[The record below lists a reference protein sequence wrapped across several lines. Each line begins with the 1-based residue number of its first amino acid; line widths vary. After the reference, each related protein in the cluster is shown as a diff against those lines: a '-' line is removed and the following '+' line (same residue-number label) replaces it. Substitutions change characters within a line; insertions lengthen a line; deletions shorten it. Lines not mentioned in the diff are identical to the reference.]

1 MEYEMRIPPGVSG
14 QMLASVMEKYDVD
27 VKQTENGPVLVGKM
41 EDLEN
46 ARDEFVRSLNERI
59 SELEGKKE

>member
-14 QMLASVMEKYDVD
+14 QMLAMVMEKYDVD
-27 VKQTENGPVLVGKM
+27 VKQTEYGPVLCGKK

-46 ARDEFVRSLNERI
+46 AKDDFVKALNERI
-59 SELEGKKE
+59 NELERKK

>member
-1 MEYEMRIPPGVSG
+1 MRIPPGVSG

-46 ARDEFVRSLNERI
+46 ARDDFVKALNERI

>member
-1 MEYEMRIPPGVSG
+1 MRIPPGVSG

-41 EDLEN
+41 KDLEN
-46 ARDEFVRSLNERI
+46 ARDDFVKALNERI

>member
-14 QMLASVMEKYDVD
+14 QILAVVMEKYDVD
-27 VKQTENGPVLVGKM
+27 VKQTEYGPVLVGKM

-46 ARDEFVRSLNERI
+46 AKDEFVRALNERI
-59 SELEGKKE
+59 NELEKKK